1 MSSPSVLHRCVLLEW
16 ASWLHTHRHPQLKAE
31 NDALRNEITGG
42 LAHMSHAEVAAA
54 AQRLAKQE
62 AALAAAI
69 YDVSK
74 RNPQQPSPQQQPAP
88 ATVSQEAMST

>member
-1 MSSPSVLHRCVLLEW
+1 MYTL
-16 ASWLHTHRHPQLKAE
+16 PQLKAE

-69 YDVSK
+69 HDVSK
-74 RNPQQPSPQQQPAP
+74 RNPQLQQQPQQQQPVGP
-88 ATVSQEAMST
+88 ATVSSAAMSMSFLLACVQFCFCRQ